1 MTHISWDTSQ
11 RFCTY
16 FLVHFYIKS
25 LNKLKKILVI
35 IQRSNGDVFLSLSL
49 INSLNNEF
57 NFPKI
62 DLLVND
68 DTHSVAELFPNINS
82 IITFSY
88 SRKKTDKWS
97 QERDIVHKIKR
108 KYDLSINLTAS
119 DRSVFYCLIA
129 SKFSISAI
137 EKNSRKS
144 WWKKMLLTHHYYF
157 DVDKHILENNLTPL
171 KFLSVKRKYILD
183 TPAISKK
190 ASNRIKERLE
200 KLNIKNFF
208 IFHPSAQYSYK
219 IYPKAQRDKLI
230 DKLQEIGMPIIITGS
245 SNKIDLQI
253 KKQLS
258 KANLIYDFIGE
269 TSLEE
274 YLALSDKCSAYIG
287 MDTLNMHIA
296 ASQNKPIFAIFGP
309 TKLSMWSPW
318 SNLTKTSAVTNF
330 PIQTYGK
337 NTIFQSSIA
346 CKVCGVVGC
355 GSIHGKSDFE
365 YDIDPCS
372 IFNKINN
379 WYLTSKKDNDNEKEN
394 SIRKIVLYIV
404 YGNDQAYYDGAIF
417 SLMTF
422 MHWCLE
428 DDKIEFAVLTEKPN
442 FFKEYPVKVIT
453 MSEEQKIEWSL
464 NGQYH
469 FRIKNRGLAYAMD
482 KLKLNNFDKVLFF
495 DTDTYFHKSPLPL
508 FELIKPNQA
517 LFYLNEGLIYQKKR
531 FRVYIENLENK
542 KILVEDEYYELSKK
556 SAIWGSLMIGITSNM
571 QPSLDWADKL
581 LVKFFDLVPSHT
593 IEPFALSEALLRKY
607 RLVEGKK
614 YVSLY
619 STSRKK
625 EYAKQILSNFLNDSH
640 SVNFDKKVLLA
651 QDLKIKR
658 PMYVVV
664 KQRFLRFFN
673 KKC

>member
-1 MTHISWDTSQ
+1 M
-11 RFCTY
+11 
-16 FLVHFYIKS
+16 
-25 LNKLKKILVI
+25 NKPKKILVI

-49 INSLNNEF
+49 INSLYNEF

-68 DTHSVAELFPNINS
+68 DTQGVAELFPNINS

-88 SRKKTDKWS
+88 SRKKSDKWA
-97 QERDIVHKIKR
+97 QERFIVNKIKR

-137 EKNSRKS
+137 EKNFQKS
-144 WWKKMLLTHHYYF
+144 WWKKMLLSHHYYF

-171 KFLSVKRKYILD
+171 KFLSVERKYILD
-183 TPAISKK
+183 TPVISKK
-190 ASNRIKERLE
+190 ASNRIKERLK

-208 IFHPSAQYSYK
+208 IFHPSAQYTYK

-230 DKLQEIGMPIIITGS
+230 DKLQEIGIPLIITGS
-245 SNKIDLQI
+245 NNEIDLQI
-253 KKQLS
+253 KKELS
-258 KANLIYDFIGE
+258 KAKLIYDFIGE

-274 YLALSDKCSAYIG
+274 YFALSDKCSAYIG

-318 SNLTKTSAVTNF
+318 SNLTKTSAVMSN

-346 CKVCGVVGC
+346 CEVCGEVGC
-355 GSIHGKSDFE
+355 GSIHEKSDFE
-365 YDIDPCS
+365 YDINPYS
-372 IFNKINN
+372 IFNKIND
-379 WYLTSKKDNDNEKEN
+379 WYLTFKKDNDNYTDIKQEN
-394 SIRKIVLYIV
+394 SNRKVVLYIV

-422 MHWCLE
+422 KHWCLE
-428 DDKIEFAVLTEKPN
+428 DEEIEFAILTEKPD
-442 FFKEYPVKVIT
+442 FFKNYPVKVIT
-453 MSEEQKIEWSL
+453 MSEEQKNEWSIY
-464 NGQYH
+464 GQYH

-482 KLKLNNFDKVLFF
+482 KLKINNFDKVLFF

-508 FELIKPNQA
+508 FDLIKPNQA

-531 FRVYIENLENK
+531 FKTYIDHLENK
-542 KILVEDEYYELSKK
+542 KIMVEDEYYELSKK
-556 SAIWGSLMIGITSNM
+556 SAIWGSLMIGMTANM
-571 QPSLDWADKL
+571 KPSLDWADKL
-581 LVKFFDLVPSHT
+581 LLRFFELVPSHT

-625 EYAKQILSNFLNDSH
+625 EYAKQILSNFMSDSK
-640 SVNFDKKVLLA
+640 SLNFDKKVILA
-651 QDLKIKR
+651 QDVKIKR
-658 PMYVVV
+658 SIYVVL

-673 KKC
+673 